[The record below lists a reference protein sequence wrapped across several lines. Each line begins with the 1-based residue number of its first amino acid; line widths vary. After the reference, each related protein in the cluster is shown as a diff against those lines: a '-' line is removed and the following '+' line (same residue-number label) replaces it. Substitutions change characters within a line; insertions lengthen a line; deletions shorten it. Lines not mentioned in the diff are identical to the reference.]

1 MPVVSNT
8 SPILNLA
15 IIGEIHLLREQ
26 FEEIL
31 IPEAVLEELH
41 VEKDLPGSQA
51 ERDAIKAGWIQTV
64 AVKPSLYS
72 CID

>member
-41 VEKDLPGSQA
+41 VEKDLPGSRA
-51 ERDAIKAGWIQTV
+51 VRDAIKAGWIQTV